1 MYTNFQVRRLADLFK
16 ATKHVSGG
24 VRENARSCDWLSSPL
39 REPWLL
45 EVLDPTWPGGLQPS
59 PQGVPR
65 GLPAGGAQSRVSGL
79 RARLQPAPG
88 TGPAAPPP
96 RWLCGRARRERSRSE
111 SSAPLRAPGAHR
123 APTPAAAQPPAG
135 CTLQASMKSPNMETF
150 KQQEVEDFYDIG
162 EELGSGQFAIVKKCR
177 EKSTGLEY
185 AAKFIKK
192 RQSRASRRGVCL
204 EEIQREVSILRR
216 VLHPNVIKLHDVFE
230 NRTDVVLILE
240 LVSGG
245 ELFDFLAQKE
255 SLSEEEATSF
265 IKQILEGVNYLH
277 AKKIAHFDLKP
288 ENIMLLD
295 KNIPIPHIKLIDFGL
310 AHEIEDGVEFKNIFG
325 TPEFVAP
332 EIVNYEPLGLEADMW
347 SIGVITYILLSGASP
362 FLGDTKQETLANIT
376 AVSYD
381 FDEEFFSQTSE
392 LAKDFIRK
400 LLVKETR
407 KRLTIQEAL
416 SHPWITP
423 VDNHQALI
431 RRESAVN
438 LENFKKQYVRRR
450 WKLSFSIVSLC
461 NHLTRSLMKK
471 VHRRPNEDLRNC
483 ESDTEEDIA
492 KKKALRPRRRSSIS

>member
-1 MYTNFQVRRLADLFK
+1 MDTSVLTSGFLLFQ
-16 ATKHVSGG
+16 
-24 VRENARSCDWLSSPL
+24 
-39 REPWLL
+39 
-45 EVLDPTWPGGLQPS
+45 
-59 PQGVPR
+59 
-65 GLPAGGAQSRVSGL
+65 
-79 RARLQPAPG
+79 
-88 TGPAAPPP
+88 
-96 RWLCGRARRERSRSE
+96 
-111 SSAPLRAPGAHR
+111 
-123 APTPAAAQPPAG
+123 G
-135 CTLQASMKSPNMETF
+135 CTLQASMRSPNMETF
-150 KQQEVEDFYDIG
+150 KQQKVEDFYDIG

-192 RQSRASRRGVCL
+192 RQSPASRRGVCR
-204 EEIQREVSILRR
+204 EEIEREVSILRQ
-216 VLHPNVIKLHDVFE
+216 VLHPNVITLHDVFE

-416 SHPWITP
+416 RHPWIMP
-423 VDNHQALI
+423 VDSQQALM
-431 RRESAVN
+431 RRESVVN

-471 VHRRPNEDLRNC
+471 MHPRRNEDLFIKTGHRSHWPGKTTRQDWLKRNC

-492 KKKALRPRRRSSIS
+492 KRKVLHPRRRSSTS